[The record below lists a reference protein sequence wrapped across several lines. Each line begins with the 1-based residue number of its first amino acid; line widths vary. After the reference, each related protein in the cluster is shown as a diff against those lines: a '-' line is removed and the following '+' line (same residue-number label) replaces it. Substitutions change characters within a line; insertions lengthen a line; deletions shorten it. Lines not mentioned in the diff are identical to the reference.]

1 MKALGSLAIAATTPN
16 ALDTKTKELMALAIS
31 IAVRCGGCVA
41 YHTLAAMKAGASRQ
55 EAVETVAL
63 AVCMAGARLQ
73 SMAPMRPARSMSTQP
88 SEDDAARAGVR
99 ASSSSALVPM
109 PLIVPRDPRV
119 VLPAP
124 VRT

>member
-31 IAVRCGGCVA
+31 IAVRCSGCVP

-63 AVCMAGARLQ
+63 AVCMGGGTAAVHGADAPRAFDEYAGL
-73 SMAPMRPARSMSTQP
+73 
-88 SEDDAARAGVR
+88 GG
-99 ASSSSALVPM
+99 
-109 PLIVPRDPRV
+109 
-119 VLPAP
+119 
-124 VRT
+124 